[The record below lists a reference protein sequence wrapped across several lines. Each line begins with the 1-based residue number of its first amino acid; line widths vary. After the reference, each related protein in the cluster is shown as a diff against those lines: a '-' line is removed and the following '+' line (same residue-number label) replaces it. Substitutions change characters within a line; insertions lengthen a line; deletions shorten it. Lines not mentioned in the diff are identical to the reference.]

1 MKTPSLITEN
11 TLLRT
16 GKGYSKIFNNKW
28 FMLLL
33 LVVFAAGCKK
43 VIEEPGVVGLCPIV
57 VSTDPMDKAVDVVL
71 NKVIS
76 ATFNTNMK
84 ATTINNTT
92 FTIKQGSTSTL
103 ISGTIAH
110 TVNGATFTFTPDV
123 ALLPFTTYT
132 GTITTGVTD
141 TFRTAMVSDY
151 VWTFTTIPQITLS
164 SNPVAGGTTRS
175 EEHTSELQ

>member
-76 ATFNTNMK
+76 ATFNTNMN
-84 ATTINNTT
+84 ASTI
-92 FTIKQGSTSTL
+92 
-103 ISGTIAH
+103 
-110 TVNGATFTFTPDV
+110 
-123 ALLPFTTYT
+123 
-132 GTITTGVTD
+132 
-141 TFRTAMVSDY
+141 
-151 VWTFTTIPQITLS
+151 
-164 SNPVAGGTTRS
+164 RS
-175 EEHTSELQ
+175 EEHTSELQSR